1 MAYTEDI
8 GRSTSAKK
16 YAAFCGLVPCVQ
28 DSNETVNHGKITKRR
43 PQELRTAF
51 AQLVLGIQRCGGT
64 SRWRIMRR
72 MDYMKKHKGQR
83 QIDCHCRNEDG
94 RDYADVAHGGTRLCP
109 WQNDRKTQYHV
120 SYQRSFVYHES
131 VI

>member
-8 GRSTSAKK
+8 GRFTSAKK

-51 AQLVLGIQRCGGT
+51 AQLVLGIRRCSYT
-64 SRWRIMRR
+64 SGWRIMRR
-72 MDYMKKHKGQR
+72 MDYMKKHKGSGKSIVTAAMKMAEITRTLLTEGQ
-83 QIDCHCRNEDG
+83 DFAPG
-94 RDYADVAHGGTRLCP
+94 RMTGKHNPMSPTGEALSTMN
-109 WQNDRKTQYHV
+109 Q
-120 SYQRSFVYHES
+120 
-131 VI
+131 